1 MSLRP
6 AENMPAGIAGAELVK
21 VVPGAAMEGGIGTAS
36 IEATASAIPAEN
48 MPVVIAGA
56 ELVKVVPAGAVAGGA
71 ADEGPAPPACF
82 ETLAL
87 FAASFATCFG
97 GTARK
102 SGERVVQA
110 R

>member
-1 MSLRP
+1 
-6 AENMPAGIAGAELVK
+6 MPAGIAGAELVK
-21 VVPGAAMEGGIGTAS
+21 VVPGA
-36 IEATASAIPAEN
+36 
-48 MPVVIAGA
+48 
-56 ELVKVVPAGAVAGGA
+56 VAGGA
-71 ADEGPAPPACF
+71 VADEGPAPPACF
-82 ETLAL
+82 ETLAW